1 MNTPLLTTR
10 RLVLRKFTEN
20 DIEAL
25 YNILSDKTVNTFLPW
40 FPLKNRAEAQ
50 AFLRQD
56 TRQPMQNHRP
66 MPTPSV

>member
-40 FPLKNRAEAQ
+40 FPLKKQ
-50 AFLRQD
+50 GGGTGFF
-56 TRQPMQNHRP
+56 
-66 MPTPSV
+66 